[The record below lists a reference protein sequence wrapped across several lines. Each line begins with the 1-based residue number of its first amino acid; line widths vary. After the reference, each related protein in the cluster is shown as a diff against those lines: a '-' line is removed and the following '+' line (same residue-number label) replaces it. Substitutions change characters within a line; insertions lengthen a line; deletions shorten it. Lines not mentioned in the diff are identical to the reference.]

1 MKLNELMTLLEGR
14 RSYRRFDEERIVPDE
29 VVCDMQRSAALASS
43 AMNRQPLRYIYVRD
57 RETVNKLFDITAWA
71 GAIPN
76 GEGRPKV
83 GQRPTM
89 FVAILSVK
97 ELKCHYTQFDEGL
110 AASNLTLTA
119 YAHGVGSCIIGSV
132 KHNELRALLD
142 IGEEYDISCVIA
154 FGYPTHKST
163 VTLAENGNITY
174 YLDENKDYFDMVYDQ
189 ASHCIDKNKP
199 NCSRKELL
207 GRDKIHPNFE
217 GGQIVA
223 DNFDLRIFG

>member
-1 MKLNELMTLLEGR
+1 MKLLEDTNMKLNELMTLLEGR
-14 RSYRRFDEERIVPDE
+14 RSYRRFDEERTVPDE
-29 VVCDMQRSAALASS
+29 VVCDMQRSATLASS

-163 VTLAENGNITY
+163 VTDAESGNITY
-174 YLDENKDYFDMVYDQ
+174 YLDENKDYVVPKRTNEDTVRE
-189 ASHCIDKNKP
+189 I
-199 NCSRKELL
+199 
-207 GRDKIHPNFE
+207 
-217 GGQIVA
+217 
-223 DNFDLRIFG
+223 